1 MSPIRAATVFTHRR
15 PAETAPAIGALLKIA
30 LQAGAVLRFNAE
42 ERELYR
48 LERLW
53 GDAPVVLR
61 IA

>member
-1 MSPIRAATVFTHRR
+1 M
-15 PAETAPAIGALLKIA
+15 K
-30 LQAGAVLRFNAE
+30 VLRRLRRLLGRDPNRFLRSTRGVIHVGANVGQ